1 MPFSNGLSVRN
12 VQAGSRRR
20 FGFGRRQNKDPFT
33 SQGMEVNKSEGGFKS
48 LTQGGK
54 YLTQAID
61 FHLDFG
67 ITGSNLSE
75 PYRYVVKDSNNIWV
89 PDFAIEDLINS
100 SEEFDVVRGL
110 CSKYRVTGVRLSL
123 DYSRVV
129 PVDTNLD
136 KLILTPETDLIK
148 IEDPLI
154 NKASMKLSMDHP
166 GVKNYFFNLNKGN
179 MKEEN
184 IDWLESN
191 VSYPGKIR
199 IALSSQGE
207 NFIDR
212 NDYYKLGVLKV
223 SVLINYVQLD
233 RKSLTNRLKTLIKDK
248 IQLPGQAMST
258 ASVSN
263 EHFDKVDPN
272 TDDPLDGSGSV

>member
-1 MPFSNGLSVRN
+1 
-12 VQAGSRRR
+12 
-20 FGFGRRQNKDPFT
+20 
-33 SQGMEVNKSEGGFKS
+33 MEVNKSEGGFKS

-54 YLTQAID
+54 FLTQAID

-67 ITGSNLSE
+67 ITGTDQPE
-75 PYRYVVKDSNNIWV
+75 PYIYCVRSPSGSWFTE
-89 PDFAIEDLINS
+89 FAVEDLIND
-100 SEEFDVVRGL
+100 SEEFDIVRGL

-184 IDWLESN
+184 IDWLDSVN
-191 VSYPGKIR
+191 TYPGKVR
-199 IALSSQGE
+199 ITLSSQGE

-212 NDYYKLGVLKV
+212 NGYYKLGVLKV
-223 SVLINYVQLD
+223 SVLVNYIQLD
-233 RKSLTNRLKTLIKDK
+233 RKNLSNRLKKLLKDK
-248 IQLPGQAMST
+248 IQLSGQTMLSS
-258 ASVSN
+258 SVPN
-263 EHFDKVDPN
+263 ERVAKVDPN
-272 TDDPLDGSGSV
+272 TDEPSDESGSVK